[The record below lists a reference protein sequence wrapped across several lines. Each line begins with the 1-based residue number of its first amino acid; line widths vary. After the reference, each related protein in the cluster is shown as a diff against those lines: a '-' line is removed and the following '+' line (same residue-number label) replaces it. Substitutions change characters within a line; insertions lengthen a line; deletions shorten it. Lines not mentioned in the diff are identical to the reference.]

1 VDLAPEA
8 LTAPLASITLPMDY
22 DNLDF
27 YADPTATYQMQL
39 ECVPPSQLGCLW
51 GRRARLGSAPAPVSG
66 REGATAACGR
76 AAQQPRAA
84 ARRLRRAP
92 GALPP
97 GN

>member
-1 VDLAPEA
+1 MDLAPEA